1 MLCFSFLVVQIP
13 KLSDVGIAIFFM
25 RHVQTCAASDVSTT
39 QIFMLLCVQDQA
51 TANTTNL
58 MKLNLQQSLRDKQ
71 TSDS

>member
-1 MLCFSFLVVQIP
+1 
-13 KLSDVGIAIFFM
+13 M
-25 RHVQTCAASDVSTT
+25 RHVRSCAASDVITT

-71 TSDS
+71 TFDS